1 MSPYLLSADLGSTD
15 IGLKARAAT
24 TVDAAEALSTTLL
37 FAEYASAVRAGDA
50 ELIEEIRGY
59 VTSVDSSLLAEL
71 DGFDYPAAA

>member
-1 MSPYLLSADLGSTD
+1 MSPYLFSADLGSTD
-15 IGLKARAAT
+15 IGLKARSAT

-37 FAEYASAVRAGDA
+37 FAEYAGAVRAGDS